1 MPNPRPLSAAE
12 QRAEEFRN
20 SLVDDGAS
28 LLSGDYLLKKAI
40 RQTISAGEAEAARS
54 RAKTL
59 RQLEKLKRRVGR

>member
-1 MPNPRPLSAAE
+1 MTNSRPLSAAE

-28 LLSGDYLLKKAI
+28 LLSGDYLFGKQLRK
-40 RQTISAGEAEAARS
+40 TLSAAEAKAARS

-59 RQLEKLKRRVGR
+59 RQLEKLKRKVGR